1 MTNTIFK
8 NNTKIGNPYDFLDRN
23 RHRKMVFYGR
33 VSTEHEAQMA
43 ALENQIE
50 WYDDQA
56 KYHPNWEVLN
66 KYIDEG
72 ITGTQAKKRPA
83 FLQMIED
90 AKKGKFDLIVTREVC
105 RFARNTV
112 DTLVTTRELKNIG
125 VEVYFV
131 EDNIWTMDGDGELR
145 LTIMATL
152 AQEESRKTS
161 ERVKAGQHISRQQ
174 GMVYG
179 RGNILGYNRKA
190 KSTYTINP
198 EQAETVRMI
207 FDMYLQG
214 EMGASKIA
222 NELTRLGRKNASG
235 LVKWSPCVITRIV
248 NNPTYM
254 GYQAYGKSYSNNYL
268 EQKRILNND
277 FSTYMLVK
285 SDYEPIITEEEWY
298 RCQEIK
304 QRRVTKTIGVST
316 DGKKKQ
322 PNHGKNET
330 KDLWATKLKCRC
342 GASFR
347 RNRWHKN
354 NNAPWSY
361 GYLCYNRLNNGS
373 AQKRRDAG
381 LDDTGYCD
389 QTEIPDWKLEMMGKM
404 IMEQV
409 WRTRAED
416 IKLACE
422 ILQECYKP
430 DSKAPQQNK
439 SVMLANIEKLKSKK
453 DILLDMR
460 SDGEITKE
468 EFLKKKEDI
477 DKKISQLT
485 AEYEKDDCPTES
497 DEAGLELGKIEAALN
512 ELIDFSQLV
521 LPREIYQKF
530 VSKVTPY
537 SKTHYRWYLNLD
549 GTGTQMADVKVN
561 GRKSNATVAFCDEGE
576 IPPVHFKEIIFFNI
590 LKQEIK
596 NKKSF
601 FVATLHKLAEVF
613 AWADGQTAMGGEEPI
628 FPRNAS
634 YRKVVVSV
642 PAASPLPMDAVI
654 TSDYGKRTHPI
665 SGAWDFHTG
674 IDLAAAAG
682 TKIYPVYA
690 GVVTAVGSNQ
700 SYGNYVKLRHSENLE
715 TIYCHCEAVLCK
727 AGDEVTVEDAI
738 ALVGSTGVSTGP
750 HLHLSVLTEGYYVDP
765 MNLYS

>member
-285 SDYEPIITEEEWY
+285 SNYEPIITEEEWY

-430 DSKAPQQNK
+430 DSKSPRQNK

-468 EFLKKKEDI
+468 EFLKKKEGI

-497 DEAGLELGKIEAALN
+497 DEAGLELGKIESALN
-512 ELIDFSQLV
+512 ELIDFSQPV

-549 GTGTQMADVKVN
+549 GKGAQTADVKVN
-561 GRKSNATVAFCDEGE
+561 GRKSNAAVAFCDEGE

-601 FVATLHKLAEVF
+601 FVATLHR
-613 AWADGQTAMGGEEPI
+613 Q
-628 FPRNAS
+628 RS
-634 YRKVVVSV
+634 R
-642 PAASPLPMDAVI
+642 AANN
-654 TSDYGKRTHPI
+654 H
-665 SGAWDFHTG
+665 
-674 IDLAAAAG
+674 
-682 TKIYPVYA
+682 KIIKI
-690 GVVTAVGSNQ
+690 Q
-700 SYGNYVKLRHSENLE
+700 
-715 TIYCHCEAVLCK
+715 
-727 AGDEVTVEDAI
+727 
-738 ALVGSTGVSTGP
+738 
-750 HLHLSVLTEGYYVDP
+750 
-765 MNLYS
+765 

>member
-1 MTNTIFK
+1 MNTAVNEYNYRFK
-8 NNTKIGNPYDFLDRN
+8 LTDYSLFDRN
-23 RHRKMVFYGR
+23 RARKVAIYGR
-33 VSTEHEAQMA
+33 VSTEHEAQLS
-43 ALENQIE
+43 ALENQLQ
-50 WYDDQA
+50 WYDDQV
-56 KYHPNWEVLN
+56 KYHPNWTVCER
-66 KYIDEG
+66 YIDEG

-83 FLQMIED
+83 FLKMIED
-90 AKKGKFDLIVTREVC
+90 AKQGKFDLIVTREVC
-105 RFARNTV
+105 RFARNVV
-112 DTLVTTRELKNIG
+112 DTLVVTRELKGIG
-125 VEVYFV
+125 VEVFFID
-131 EDNIWTMDGDGELR
+131 DNIWTMDGDDELR

-214 EMGASKIA
+214 KMGASKIA

-389 QTEIPDWKLEMMGKM
+389 QTEIPDWKLEMMGKI

-430 DSKAPQQNK
+430 DSKSPRQNK

-497 DEAGLELGKIEAALN
+497 DEAGLELGKIESALN
-512 ELIDFSQLV
+512 ELIDFSKPV

-549 GTGTQMADVKVN
+549 GKGAQTADVKVN
-561 GRKSNATVAFCDEGE
+561 GRKSNAAVAFCDEGE

-590 LKQEIK
+590 LKQGIK

-601 FVATLHKLAEVF
+601 FVATLHRQL
-613 AWADGQTAMGGEEPI
+613 
-628 FPRNAS
+628 
-634 YRKVVVSV
+634 
-642 PAASPLPMDAVI
+642 
-654 TSDYGKRTHPI
+654 
-665 SGAWDFHTG
+665 
-674 IDLAAAAG
+674 
-682 TKIYPVYA
+682 
-690 GVVTAVGSNQ
+690 
-700 SYGNYVKLRHSENLE
+700 
-715 TIYCHCEAVLCK
+715 
-727 AGDEVTVEDAI
+727 
-738 ALVGSTGVSTGP
+738 
-750 HLHLSVLTEGYYVDP
+750 
-765 MNLYS
+765 

>member
-1 MTNTIFK
+1 
-8 NNTKIGNPYDFLDRN
+8 
-23 RHRKMVFYGR
+23 
-33 VSTEHEAQMA
+33 
-43 ALENQIE
+43 
-50 WYDDQA
+50 
-56 KYHPNWEVLN
+56 
-66 KYIDEG
+66 
-72 ITGTQAKKRPA
+72 
-83 FLQMIED
+83 
-90 AKKGKFDLIVTREVC
+90 
-105 RFARNTV
+105 
-112 DTLVTTRELKNIG
+112 
-125 VEVYFV
+125 
-131 EDNIWTMDGDGELR
+131 MDGDGELR

-207 FDMYLQG
+207 FDLYLQG

-430 DSKAPQQNK
+430 DSKAPRQNK
-439 SVMLANIEKLKSKK
+439 SVILANIEKLKYKK

-468 EFLKKKEDI
+468 EFLNKKEEIDI
-477 DKKISQLT
+477 KISQLT
-485 AEYEKDDCPTES
+485 AEYEKDDCPIES

-512 ELIDFSQLV
+512 ELIDFSQPV

-530 VSKVTPY
+530 VAKVTPY

-549 GTGTQMADVKVN
+549 GTGTQTADVKVN
-561 GRKSNATVAFCDEGE
+561 GRKSNAAVAFCDEGE

-590 LKQEIK
+590 LKQEII

-601 FVATLHKLAEVF
+601 FVATLHRQLSRSTTRKSKSKAPS
-613 AWADGQTAMGGEEPI
+613 GSPGGA
-628 FPRNAS
+628 F
-634 YRKVVVSV
+634 
-642 PAASPLPMDAVI
+642 
-654 TSDYGKRTHPI
+654 
-665 SGAWDFHTG
+665 
-674 IDLAAAAG
+674 
-682 TKIYPVYA
+682 
-690 GVVTAVGSNQ
+690 
-700 SYGNYVKLRHSENLE
+700 
-715 TIYCHCEAVLCK
+715 CC
-727 AGDEVTVEDAI
+727 
-738 ALVGSTGVSTGP
+738 
-750 HLHLSVLTEGYYVDP
+750 LT
-765 MNLYS
+765 

>member
-207 FDMYLQG
+207 FDLYLQG

-235 LVKWSPCVITRIV
+235 SVKWSPCVITRIV

-416 IKLACE
+416 INRIVK
-422 ILQECYKP
+422 
-430 DSKAPQQNK
+430 
-439 SVMLANIEKLKSKK
+439 
-453 DILLDMR
+453 LLDKTNR
-460 SDGEITKE
+460 
-468 EFLKKKEDI
+468 LCLQ
-477 DKKISQLT
+477 IS
-485 AEYEKDDCPTES
+485 
-497 DEAGLELGKIEAALN
+497 
-512 ELIDFSQLV
+512 
-521 LPREIYQKF
+521 
-530 VSKVTPY
+530 
-537 SKTHYRWYLNLD
+537 
-549 GTGTQMADVKVN
+549 
-561 GRKSNATVAFCDEGE
+561 
-576 IPPVHFKEIIFFNI
+576 
-590 LKQEIK
+590 K
-596 NKKSF
+596 N
-601 FVATLHKLAEVF
+601 
-613 AWADGQTAMGGEEPI
+613 
-628 FPRNAS
+628 
-634 YRKVVVSV
+634 
-642 PAASPLPMDAVI
+642 
-654 TSDYGKRTHPI
+654 
-665 SGAWDFHTG
+665 
-674 IDLAAAAG
+674 
-682 TKIYPVYA
+682 
-690 GVVTAVGSNQ
+690 
-700 SYGNYVKLRHSENLE
+700 
-715 TIYCHCEAVLCK
+715 
-727 AGDEVTVEDAI
+727 
-738 ALVGSTGVSTGP
+738 
-750 HLHLSVLTEGYYVDP
+750 
-765 MNLYS
+765 

>member
-198 EQAETVRMI
+198 EQTETVRMI

-409 WRTRAED
+409 WRTKAED
-416 IKLACE
+416 IKLACK

-430 DSKAPQQNK
+430 DSKSPRQNK

-497 DEAGLELGKIEAALN
+497 DEAGLELGKIESALN
-512 ELIDFSQLV
+512 ELIDFSQPV

-549 GTGTQMADVKVN
+549 GKGAQTADVKVN
-561 GRKSNATVAFCDEGE
+561 GRKSNAAVAFCDEGE

-601 FVATLHKLAEVF
+601 FVATLHRLLS
-613 AWADGQTAMGGEEPI
+613 QT
-628 FPRNAS
+628 
-634 YRKVVVSV
+634 
-642 PAASPLPMDAVI
+642 
-654 TSDYGKRTHPI
+654 
-665 SGAWDFHTG
+665 
-674 IDLAAAAG
+674 
-682 TKIYPVYA
+682 
-690 GVVTAVGSNQ
+690 SN
-700 SYGNYVKLRHSENLE
+700 SAHRMY
-715 TIYCHCEAVLCK
+715 
-727 AGDEVTVEDAI
+727 
-738 ALVGSTGVSTGP
+738 
-750 HLHLSVLTEGYYVDP
+750 
-765 MNLYS
+765 

>member
-190 KSTYTINP
+190 KSTYTINS

-222 NELTRLGRKNASG
+222 NELTRLERKNASG

-285 SDYEPIITEEEWY
+285 SNYEPIITEEEWY

-430 DSKAPQQNK
+430 DSKSPRQNK
-439 SVMLANIEKLKSKK
+439 SVLLANIEKLKSKK

-497 DEAGLELGKIEAALN
+497 DEAGLELGKIESALN
-512 ELIDFSQLV
+512 ELIDFSKPV

-549 GTGTQMADVKVN
+549 GKGAQTADVKVN
-561 GRKSNATVAFCDEGE
+561 GRKSNAAVAFCDEGE

-601 FVATLHKLAEVF
+601 FVATLHRQLSRSTTRKSKSKAPSGSPGGVFIYGKLARPS
-613 AWADGQTAMGGEEPI
+613 AQ
-628 FPRNAS
+628 
-634 YRKVVVSV
+634 SV
-642 PAASPLPMDAVI
+642 NFCDC
-654 TSDYGKRTHPI
+654 Y
-665 SGAWDFHTG
+665 
-674 IDLAAAAG
+674 
-682 TKIYPVYA
+682 
-690 GVVTAVGSNQ
+690 
-700 SYGNYVKLRHSENLE
+700 
-715 TIYCHCEAVLCK
+715 
-727 AGDEVTVEDAI
+727 
-738 ALVGSTGVSTGP
+738 
-750 HLHLSVLTEGYYVDP
+750 
-765 MNLYS
+765 

>member
-285 SDYEPIITEEEWY
+285 SNYEPIITEEEWY

-430 DSKAPQQNK
+430 DSKSPRQNK

-468 EFLKKKEDI
+468 EFLKKKEGI

-497 DEAGLELGKIEAALN
+497 DEAGLELGKIESALN
-512 ELIDFSQLV
+512 ELIDFSQPV

-549 GTGTQMADVKVN
+549 GKGAQTADVKVN
-561 GRKSNATVAFCDEGE
+561 GRKSNAAVAFCDEGE

-601 FVATLHKLAEVF
+601 FVATLHRLLF
-613 AWADGQTAMGGEEPI
+613 A
-628 FPRNAS
+628 
-634 YRKVVVSV
+634 
-642 PAASPLPMDAVI
+642 
-654 TSDYGKRTHPI
+654 TST
-665 SGAWDFHTG
+665 
-674 IDLAAAAG
+674 
-682 TKIYPVYA
+682 
-690 GVVTAVGSNQ
+690 NQ
-700 SYGNYVKLRHSENLE
+700 NF
-715 TIYCHCEAVLCK
+715 
-727 AGDEVTVEDAI
+727 
-738 ALVGSTGVSTGP
+738 
-750 HLHLSVLTEGYYVDP
+750 
-765 MNLYS
+765 

>member
-235 LVKWSPCVITRIV
+235 LVKWSTCVITRIV

-453 DILLDMR
+453 DNLLDMR

-468 EFLKKKEDI
+468 EFWNKKEEI

-497 DEAGLELGKIEAALN
+497 DEAGLELSKIEAALN
-512 ELIDFSQLV
+512 ELIDFSKPV

-549 GTGTQMADVKVN
+549 STGTQTADVKVN
-561 GRKSNATVAFCDEGE
+561 GRKSNAAVAFCDEGE

-601 FVATLHKLAEVF
+601 FVATLHRLK
-613 AWADGQTAMGGEEPI
+613 
-628 FPRNAS
+628 S
-634 YRKVVVSV
+634 VV
-642 PAASPLPMDAVI
+642 
-654 TSDYGKRTHPI
+654 
-665 SGAWDFHTG
+665 
-674 IDLAAAAG
+674 
-682 TKIYPVYA
+682 
-690 GVVTAVGSNQ
+690 Q
-700 SYGNYVKLRHSENLE
+700 
-715 TIYCHCEAVLCK
+715 
-727 AGDEVTVEDAI
+727 
-738 ALVGSTGVSTGP
+738 
-750 HLHLSVLTEGYYVDP
+750 VLTS
-765 MNLYS
+765 N

>member
-468 EFLKKKEDI
+468 EFLKKKEGI

-497 DEAGLELGKIEAALN
+497 DEAGLELGKIESALN
-512 ELIDFSQLV
+512 ELIDFSQPV

-549 GTGTQMADVKVN
+549 GKGAQTADVKVN
-561 GRKSNATVAFCDEGE
+561 GRKSNAAVAFCDEGE

-601 FVATLHKLAEVF
+601 FVATLHRLLSRQANNQK
-613 AWADGQTAMGGEEPI
+613 TA
-628 FPRNAS
+628 
-634 YRKVVVSV
+634 
-642 PAASPLPMDAVI
+642 
-654 TSDYGKRTHPI
+654 
-665 SGAWDFHTG
+665 
-674 IDLAAAAG
+674 
-682 TKIYPVYA
+682 
-690 GVVTAVGSNQ
+690 
-700 SYGNYVKLRHSENLE
+700 
-715 TIYCHCEAVLCK
+715 
-727 AGDEVTVEDAI
+727 
-738 ALVGSTGVSTGP
+738 
-750 HLHLSVLTEGYYVDP
+750 
-765 MNLYS
+765 

>member
-285 SDYEPIITEEEWY
+285 SNYEPIITEEEWY

-430 DSKAPQQNK
+430 DSKSPRQNK

-468 EFLKKKEDI
+468 EFLKKKEGI

-497 DEAGLELGKIEAALN
+497 DEAGLELDKIESALN
-512 ELIDFSQLV
+512 ELIDFSQPV

-549 GTGTQMADVKVN
+549 GKGAQTADVKVN
-561 GRKSNATVAFCDEGE
+561 GRKSNAAVAFCDEGE

-601 FVATLHKLAEVF
+601 FVATLHRL
-613 AWADGQTAMGGEEPI
+613 QSQ
-628 FPRNAS
+628 R
-634 YRKVVVSV
+634 
-642 PAASPLPMDAVI
+642 
-654 TSDYGKRTHPI
+654 RTN
-665 SGAWDFHTG
+665 
-674 IDLAAAAG
+674 
-682 TKIYPVYA
+682 
-690 GVVTAVGSNQ
+690 NQ
-700 SYGNYVKLRHSENLE
+700 SLILGNPNF
-715 TIYCHCEAVLCK
+715 
-727 AGDEVTVEDAI
+727 
-738 ALVGSTGVSTGP
+738 
-750 HLHLSVLTEGYYVDP
+750 
-765 MNLYS
+765 

>member
-222 NELTRLGRKNASG
+222 NELTRLGQKNASG

-497 DEAGLELGKIEAALN
+497 DEAGLELSKIEAALN
-512 ELIDFSQLV
+512 ELIDFSQPV
-521 LPREIYQKF
+521 LHREIYQKF
-530 VSKVTPY
+530 VAKVTPY
-537 SKTHYRWYLNLD
+537 SKTHYRWHLNLD
-549 GTGTQMADVKVN
+549 GTGAQTADAKVN
-561 GRKSNATVAFCDEGE
+561 GRKTNAVVAFCDEGE

-590 LKQEIK
+590 LKQGIK

-601 FVATLHKLAEVF
+601 FVATLHRQLSL
-613 AWADGQTAMGGEEPI
+613 T
-628 FPRNAS
+628 R
-634 YRKVVVSV
+634 
-642 PAASPLPMDAVI
+642 
-654 TSDYGKRTHPI
+654 
-665 SGAWDFHTG
+665 
-674 IDLAAAAG
+674 
-682 TKIYPVYA
+682 
-690 GVVTAVGSNQ
+690 SN
-700 SYGNYVKLRHSENLE
+700 
-715 TIYCHCEAVLCK
+715 
-727 AGDEVTVEDAI
+727 
-738 ALVGSTGVSTGP
+738 
-750 HLHLSVLTEGYYVDP
+750 
-765 MNLYS
+765 

>member
-330 KDLWATKLKCRC
+330 KDLWATKLKCQC

-409 WRTRAED
+409 WRKRAED

-430 DSKAPQQNK
+430 DSKSPRQNK

-497 DEAGLELGKIEAALN
+497 DEAGLELSKIEAALN
-512 ELIDFSQLV
+512 ELIDFSQPV

-537 SKTHYRWYLNLD
+537 SKTHYRRYLNLD
-549 GTGTQMADVKVN
+549 GKGTQTADVKVN
-561 GRKSNATVAFCDEGE
+561 GRKSNAAVAFCDEGE

-590 LKQEIK
+590 LKQGIK

-601 FVATLHKLAEVF
+601 FVATLHRQL
-613 AWADGQTAMGGEEPI
+613 
-628 FPRNAS
+628 S
-634 YRKVVVSV
+634 
-642 PAASPLPMDAVI
+642 
-654 TSDYGKRTHPI
+654 
-665 SGAWDFHTG
+665 
-674 IDLAAAAG
+674 
-682 TKIYPVYA
+682 
-690 GVVTAVGSNQ
+690 
-700 SYGNYVKLRHSENLE
+700 
-715 TIYCHCEAVLCK
+715 
-727 AGDEVTVEDAI
+727 
-738 ALVGSTGVSTGP
+738 LVGRTFN
-750 HLHLSVLTEGYYVDP
+750 LSLKFRINYEQARAFRKANGGYLRGGQWNDLIVEAYII
-765 MNLYS
+765 

>member
-222 NELTRLGRKNASG
+222 NELTQLGRKNASG

-409 WRTRAED
+409 WRTKAED
-416 IKLACE
+416 IKLACK

-430 DSKAPQQNK
+430 DSKSPRQNK

-497 DEAGLELGKIEAALN
+497 DEAGLELGKIESALN
-512 ELIDFSQLV
+512 ELIDFSQPV

-549 GTGTQMADVKVN
+549 GKGAQTADVKVN
-561 GRKSNATVAFCDEGE
+561 GRKSNAAVAFCDEGE

-601 FVATLHKLAEVF
+601 FVATLHRL
-613 AWADGQTAMGGEEPI
+613 QSQ
-628 FPRNAS
+628 R
-634 YRKVVVSV
+634 
-642 PAASPLPMDAVI
+642 
-654 TSDYGKRTHPI
+654 RTN
-665 SGAWDFHTG
+665 
-674 IDLAAAAG
+674 
-682 TKIYPVYA
+682 
-690 GVVTAVGSNQ
+690 NQ
-700 SYGNYVKLRHSENLE
+700 SLILGNPNF
-715 TIYCHCEAVLCK
+715 
-727 AGDEVTVEDAI
+727 
-738 ALVGSTGVSTGP
+738 
-750 HLHLSVLTEGYYVDP
+750 
-765 MNLYS
+765 

>member
-497 DEAGLELGKIEAALN
+497 DEAGLELGKIESALN
-512 ELIDFSQLV
+512 ELIDFSQPV

-549 GTGTQMADVKVN
+549 GKGAQTADVKVN
-561 GRKSNATVAFCDEGE
+561 GRKSNAAVAFCDEGE

-590 LKQEIK
+590 LKQEII

-601 FVATLHKLAEVF
+601 FVATLHRQLF
-613 AWADGQTAMGGEEPI
+613 AKSTNHK
-628 FPRNAS
+628 F
-634 YRKVVVSV
+634 
-642 PAASPLPMDAVI
+642 
-654 TSDYGKRTHPI
+654 
-665 SGAWDFHTG
+665 GAFS
-674 IDLAAAAG
+674 I
-682 TKIYPVYA
+682 
-690 GVVTAVGSNQ
+690 
-700 SYGNYVKLRHSENLE
+700 
-715 TIYCHCEAVLCK
+715 
-727 AGDEVTVEDAI
+727 AI
-738 ALVGSTGVSTGP
+738 
-750 HLHLSVLTEGYYVDP
+750 
-765 MNLYS
+765 

>member
-285 SDYEPIITEEEWY
+285 SNYEPIITEEEWY

-430 DSKAPQQNK
+430 DSKSPRQNK

-468 EFLKKKEDI
+468 EFLKKKEGI

-497 DEAGLELGKIEAALN
+497 DEAGLELGKIESALN
-512 ELIDFSQLV
+512 ELIDFSQPV

-549 GTGTQMADVKVN
+549 GKGAQTADVKVN
-561 GRKSNATVAFCDEGE
+561 GRKSNAAVAFCDEGE

-601 FVATLHKLAEVF
+601 FVATLHRQLSRAL
-613 AWADGQTAMGGEEPI
+613 
-628 FPRNAS
+628 
-634 YRKVVVSV
+634 RK
-642 PAASPLPMDAVI
+642 
-654 TSDYGKRTHPI
+654 
-665 SGAWDFHTG
+665 
-674 IDLAAAAG
+674 
-682 TKIYPVYA
+682 
-690 GVVTAVGSNQ
+690 N
-700 SYGNYVKLRHSENLE
+700 
-715 TIYCHCEAVLCK
+715 
-727 AGDEVTVEDAI
+727 
-738 ALVGSTGVSTGP
+738 
-750 HLHLSVLTEGYYVDP
+750 
-765 MNLYS
+765 

>member
-112 DTLVTTRELKNIG
+112 DTLVTTRDLKNIG

-222 NELTRLGRKNASG
+222 NELTQLGRKNASG

-409 WRTRAED
+409 WRTKAED
-416 IKLACE
+416 IKLACK

-430 DSKAPQQNK
+430 DSKSPRQNK

-497 DEAGLELGKIEAALN
+497 DEAGLELGKIESALN
-512 ELIDFSQLV
+512 ELIDFSQPV

-549 GTGTQMADVKVN
+549 GKGAQTADVKVN
-561 GRKSNATVAFCDEGE
+561 GRKSNAAVAFCDEGE

-601 FVATLHKLAEVF
+601 FVATLHRL
-613 AWADGQTAMGGEEPI
+613 QSL
-628 FPRNAS
+628 RCN
-634 YRKVVVSV
+634 
-642 PAASPLPMDAVI
+642 
-654 TSDYGKRTHPI
+654 SD
-665 SGAWDFHTG
+665 
-674 IDLAAAAG
+674 
-682 TKIYPVYA
+682 
-690 GVVTAVGSNQ
+690 
-700 SYGNYVKLRHSENLE
+700 LR
-715 TIYCHCEAVLCK
+715 IK
-727 AGDEVTVEDAI
+727 A
-738 ALVGSTGVSTGP
+738 
-750 HLHLSVLTEGYYVDP
+750 
-765 MNLYS
+765 

>member
-330 KDLWATKLKCRC
+330 KDLWATKLKCQC

-409 WRTRAED
+409 WRKRAED

-430 DSKAPQQNK
+430 DSKSPRQNK

-497 DEAGLELGKIEAALN
+497 DEAGLELSKIEAALN
-512 ELIDFSQLV
+512 ELIDFSQPV

-549 GTGTQMADVKVN
+549 GKGTQTADVKVN
-561 GRKSNATVAFCDEGE
+561 GRKSNAAVAFCDEGE

-590 LKQEIK
+590 LKQGIK

-601 FVATLHKLAEVF
+601 FVATLHRQQL
-613 AWADGQTAMGGEEPI
+613 
-628 FPRNAS
+628 PR
-634 YRKVVVSV
+634 
-642 PAASPLPMDAVI
+642 
-654 TSDYGKRTHPI
+654 RT
-665 SGAWDFHTG
+665 
-674 IDLAAAAG
+674 L
-682 TKIYPVYA
+682 K
-690 GVVTAVGSNQ
+690 
-700 SYGNYVKLRHSENLE
+700 
-715 TIYCHCEAVLCK
+715 
-727 AGDEVTVEDAI
+727 
-738 ALVGSTGVSTGP
+738 
-750 HLHLSVLTEGYYVDP
+750 
-765 MNLYS
+765 YSC

>member
-409 WRTRAED
+409 WRTKAED
-416 IKLACE
+416 IKLACK

-430 DSKAPQQNK
+430 DSKSPRQNK

-497 DEAGLELGKIEAALN
+497 DEAGLELGKIESALN
-512 ELIDFSQLV
+512 ELIDFSQPV

-549 GTGTQMADVKVN
+549 GKGAQTADVKVN
-561 GRKSNATVAFCDEGE
+561 GRKSNAAVAFCDEGE

-601 FVATLHKLAEVF
+601 FVATLHRQLYHKDRRKPFWTFTIGFEEAQAF
-613 AWADGQTAMGGEEPI
+613 RRANGG
-628 FPRNAS
+628 
-634 YRKVVVSV
+634 YLRKNQ
-642 PAASPLPMDAVI
+642 
-654 TSDYGKRTHPI
+654 
-665 SGAWDFHTG
+665 WE
-674 IDLAAAAG
+674 DL
-682 TKIYPVYA
+682 TVDVY
-690 GVVTAVGSNQ
+690 
-700 SYGNYVKLRHSENLE
+700 
-715 TIYCHCEAVLCK
+715 I
-727 AGDEVTVEDAI
+727 
-738 ALVGSTGVSTGP
+738 
-750 HLHLSVLTEGYYVDP
+750 
-765 MNLYS
+765 

>member
-161 ERVKAGQHISRQQ
+161 ERVKAGQHISRQK

-409 WRTRAED
+409 WRTKAED
-416 IKLACE
+416 IKLACK

-430 DSKAPQQNK
+430 DSKSPRQNK

-497 DEAGLELGKIEAALN
+497 DEAGLELGKIESALN
-512 ELIDFSQLV
+512 ELIDFSQPV

-549 GTGTQMADVKVN
+549 GKVAQTADVKVN
-561 GRKSNATVAFCDEGE
+561 GRKSNAAVAFCDEGE

-601 FVATLHKLAEVF
+601 FVATLHRQLLK
-613 AWADGQTAMGGEEPI
+613 
-628 FPRNAS
+628 
-634 YRKVVVSV
+634 
-642 PAASPLPMDAVI
+642 
-654 TSDYGKRTHPI
+654 
-665 SGAWDFHTG
+665 
-674 IDLAAAAG
+674 
-682 TKIYPVYA
+682 TKHKIE
-690 GVVTAVGSNQ
+690 Q
-700 SYGNYVKLRHSENLE
+700 NL
-715 TIYCHCEAVLCK
+715 
-727 AGDEVTVEDAI
+727 
-738 ALVGSTGVSTGP
+738 
-750 HLHLSVLTEGYYVDP
+750 
-765 MNLYS
+765 

>member
-56 KYHPNWEVLN
+56 KYHPNREVLN

-389 QTEIPDWKLEMMGKM
+389 QTEIPDWKLEMMGKI

-430 DSKAPQQNK
+430 DSKSPRQNK

-497 DEAGLELGKIEAALN
+497 DEAGLELGKIESALN
-512 ELIDFSQLV
+512 ELIDFSKPV

-549 GTGTQMADVKVN
+549 GKGAQTADVKVN
-561 GRKSNATVAFCDEGE
+561 GRKSNAAVAFCDEGE

-590 LKQEIK
+590 LKQGIK

-601 FVATLHKLAEVF
+601 FVATLHRQLSL
-613 AWADGQTAMGGEEPI
+613 T
-628 FPRNAS
+628 R
-634 YRKVVVSV
+634 
-642 PAASPLPMDAVI
+642 
-654 TSDYGKRTHPI
+654 
-665 SGAWDFHTG
+665 
-674 IDLAAAAG
+674 
-682 TKIYPVYA
+682 
-690 GVVTAVGSNQ
+690 SN
-700 SYGNYVKLRHSENLE
+700 
-715 TIYCHCEAVLCK
+715 
-727 AGDEVTVEDAI
+727 
-738 ALVGSTGVSTGP
+738 
-750 HLHLSVLTEGYYVDP
+750 
-765 MNLYS
+765 

>member
-285 SDYEPIITEEEWY
+285 SNYEPIITEEEWY

-322 PNHGKNET
+322 PNHSKNET

-430 DSKAPQQNK
+430 DSKSPRQNK

-468 EFLKKKEDI
+468 EFLKKKEGI

-497 DEAGLELGKIEAALN
+497 DEAGLELGKIESALN
-512 ELIDFSQLV
+512 ELIDFSQPV

-549 GTGTQMADVKVN
+549 GKGAQTADVKVN
-561 GRKSNATVAFCDEGE
+561 GRKSNAAVAFCDEGE

-601 FVATLHKLAEVF
+601 FVATLHK
-613 AWADGQTAMGGEEPI
+613 
-628 FPRNAS
+628 R
-634 YRKVVVSV
+634 
-642 PAASPLPMDAVI
+642 
-654 TSDYGKRTHPI
+654 
-665 SGAWDFHTG
+665 
-674 IDLAAAAG
+674 
-682 TKIYPVYA
+682 
-690 GVVTAVGSNQ
+690 
-700 SYGNYVKLRHSENLE
+700 
-715 TIYCHCEAVLCK
+715 
-727 AGDEVTVEDAI
+727 
-738 ALVGSTGVSTGP
+738 
-750 HLHLSVLTEGYYVDP
+750 
-765 MNLYS
+765 

>member
-56 KYHPNWEVLN
+56 KYDPNWEVLN

-285 SDYEPIITEEEWY
+285 SNYEPIITEEEWY

-430 DSKAPQQNK
+430 DSKSPRQNK

-468 EFLKKKEDI
+468 EFLKKKGGI

-497 DEAGLELGKIEAALN
+497 DEAGLELGKIESALN
-512 ELIDFSQLV
+512 ELIDFSQPV

-549 GTGTQMADVKVN
+549 GKGAQTADVKVN
-561 GRKSNATVAFCDEGE
+561 GRKSNAAVAFCDEGE

-601 FVATLHKLAEVF
+601 FVATLHRLRSRTAKIRMIKTKRAYRMCGAPVF
-613 AWADGQTAMGGEEPI
+613 
-628 FPRNAS
+628 
-634 YRKVVVSV
+634 YK
-642 PAASPLPMDAVI
+642 
-654 TSDYGKRTHPI
+654 
-665 SGAWDFHTG
+665 
-674 IDLAAAAG
+674 
-682 TKIYPVYA
+682 
-690 GVVTAVGSNQ
+690 
-700 SYGNYVKLRHSENLE
+700 SENG
-715 TIYCHCEAVLCK
+715 C
-727 AGDEVTVEDAI
+727 
-738 ALVGSTGVSTGP
+738 TGTQRF
-750 HLHLSVLTEGYYVDP
+750 D
-765 MNLYS
+765 

>member
-1 MTNTIFK
+1 M
-8 NNTKIGNPYDFLDRN
+8 N
-23 RHRKMVFYGR
+23 R
-33 VSTEHEAQMA
+33 
-43 ALENQIE
+43 
-50 WYDDQA
+50 
-56 KYHPNWEVLN
+56 
-66 KYIDEG
+66 
-72 ITGTQAKKRPA
+72 
-83 FLQMIED
+83 
-90 AKKGKFDLIVTREVC
+90 
-105 RFARNTV
+105 
-112 DTLVTTRELKNIG
+112 KNICEICTLIMG
-125 VEVYFV
+125 QSPDSKSYNKDKNGIPFYQGNADFGEEHPTPTVWCTAPKK
-131 EDNIWTMDGDGELR
+131 IARKGDIL
-145 LTIMATL
+145 
-152 AQEESRKTS
+152 
-161 ERVKAGQHISRQQ
+161 IS
-174 GMVYG
+174 
-179 RGNILGYNRKA
+179 
-190 KSTYTINP
+190 
-198 EQAETVRMI
+198 VRAPI
-207 FDMYLQG
+207 GDMN
-214 EMGASKIA
+214 IA
-222 NELTRLGRKNASG
+222 NEDCCIGRGLAAIRLNKSD
-235 LVKWSPCVITRIV
+235 IV
-248 NNPTYM
+248 DI
-254 GYQAYGKSYSNNYL
+254 NYL
-268 EQKRILNND
+268 YHYLSATVEFLQEQGTGSTFKAILNND

-416 IKLACE
+416 IKLACK
-422 ILQECYKP
+422 ILNECYKP
-430 DSKAPQQNK
+430 DIKAPRQNK

-453 DILLDMR
+453 DNLLDMR

-468 EFLKKKEDI
+468 EFLNKKEEI

-497 DEAGLELGKIEAALN
+497 DEAGLELSKIEAALN
-512 ELIDFSQLV
+512 ELIDFSQPV

-549 GTGTQMADVKVN
+549 GTGTQTADVKVN
-561 GRKSNATVAFCDEGE
+561 GRKSNAAVAFCDEGE

-590 LKQEIK
+590 LKQEII

-601 FVATLHKLAEVF
+601 FVATLHRLPSANSANKKLT
-613 AWADGQTAMGGEEPI
+613 QQ
-628 FPRNAS
+628 RRQN
-634 YRKVVVSV
+634 
-642 PAASPLPMDAVI
+642 
-654 TSDYGKRTHPI
+654 
-665 SGAWDFHTG
+665 
-674 IDLAAAAG
+674 
-682 TKIYPVYA
+682 
-690 GVVTAVGSNQ
+690 N
-700 SYGNYVKLRHSENLE
+700 
-715 TIYCHCEAVLCK
+715 
-727 AGDEVTVEDAI
+727 
-738 ALVGSTGVSTGP
+738 
-750 HLHLSVLTEGYYVDP
+750 
-765 MNLYS
+765 

>member
-207 FDMYLQG
+207 FDLYLQG

-430 DSKAPQQNK
+430 DSKAPRQNK

-453 DILLDMR
+453 DNLLDMR

-468 EFLKKKEDI
+468 EFLNKKEEI

-512 ELIDFSQLV
+512 ELIDFSQPV

-590 LKQEIK
+590 LKQEII

-601 FVATLHKLAEVF
+601 FVATLHRLPLLKIDFNIIIVIVL
-613 AWADGQTAMGGEEPI
+613 I
-628 FPRNAS
+628 NLRNC
-634 YRKVVVSV
+634 
-642 PAASPLPMDAVI
+642 I
-654 TSDYGKRTHPI
+654 T
-665 SGAWDFHTG
+665 
-674 IDLAAAAG
+674 L
-682 TKIYPVYA
+682 
-690 GVVTAVGSNQ
+690 
-700 SYGNYVKLRHSENLE
+700 
-715 TIYCHCEAVLCK
+715 
-727 AGDEVTVEDAI
+727 
-738 ALVGSTGVSTGP
+738 
-750 HLHLSVLTEGYYVDP
+750 
-765 MNLYS
+765 

>member
-207 FDMYLQG
+207 FDLYLQG

-549 GTGTQMADVKVN
+549 GKGAQTADVKVN
-561 GRKSNATVAFCDEGE
+561 GRKSNAAVAFCDEGE

-590 LKQEIK
+590 LKQEII

-601 FVATLHKLAEVF
+601 FVATLHKRL
-613 AWADGQTAMGGEEPI
+613 
-628 FPRNAS
+628 S
-634 YRKVVVSV
+634 
-642 PAASPLPMDAVI
+642 SPTKNRV
-654 TSDYGKRTHPI
+654 RTH
-665 SGAWDFHTG
+665 SKW
-674 IDLAAAAG
+674 
-682 TKIYPVYA
+682 
-690 GVVTAVGSNQ
+690 
-700 SYGNYVKLRHSENLE
+700 
-715 TIYCHCEAVLCK
+715 
-727 AGDEVTVEDAI
+727 
-738 ALVGSTGVSTGP
+738 
-750 HLHLSVLTEGYYVDP
+750 
-765 MNLYS
+765 

>member
-285 SDYEPIITEEEWY
+285 SNYEPIITEEEWY

-373 AQKRRDAG
+373 AKKRRDAG

-430 DSKAPQQNK
+430 DSKSPRQNK

-468 EFLKKKEDI
+468 EFLKKKEGI

-497 DEAGLELGKIEAALN
+497 DEAGLELGKIESALN
-512 ELIDFSQLV
+512 ELIDFSQPV

-549 GTGTQMADVKVN
+549 GKGAQTADVKVN
-561 GRKSNATVAFCDEGE
+561 GRKSNAAVAFCDEGE

-601 FVATLHKLAEVF
+601 FVATLH
-613 AWADGQTAMGGEEPI
+613 
-628 FPRNAS
+628 R
-634 YRKVVVSV
+634 
-642 PAASPLPMDAVI
+642 PLSRI
-654 TSDYGKRTHPI
+654 
-665 SGAWDFHTG
+665 
-674 IDLAAAAG
+674 
-682 TKIYPVYA
+682 
-690 GVVTAVGSNQ
+690 
-700 SYGNYVKLRHSENLE
+700 
-715 TIYCHCEAVLCK
+715 
-727 AGDEVTVEDAI
+727 
-738 ALVGSTGVSTGP
+738 
-750 HLHLSVLTEGYYVDP
+750 
-765 MNLYS
+765 

>member
-330 KDLWATKLKCRC
+330 KDLWATKLKCQC

-409 WRTRAED
+409 WRKRAED

-430 DSKAPQQNK
+430 DSKSPRQNK

-497 DEAGLELGKIEAALN
+497 DEAGLELSKIEAALN
-512 ELIDFSQLV
+512 ELIDFSQPV

-549 GTGTQMADVKVN
+549 GKGTQTADVKVN
-561 GRKSNATVAFCDEGE
+561 GRKSNAAVAFCDEGE

-590 LKQEIK
+590 LKQGIK

-601 FVATLHKLAEVF
+601 FVATLHRLPSRSSANKKLT
-613 AWADGQTAMGGEEPI
+613 QTA
-628 FPRNAS
+628 
-634 YRKVVVSV
+634 
-642 PAASPLPMDAVI
+642 
-654 TSDYGKRTHPI
+654 
-665 SGAWDFHTG
+665 
-674 IDLAAAAG
+674 
-682 TKIYPVYA
+682 
-690 GVVTAVGSNQ
+690 
-700 SYGNYVKLRHSENLE
+700 
-715 TIYCHCEAVLCK
+715 
-727 AGDEVTVEDAI
+727 
-738 ALVGSTGVSTGP
+738 
-750 HLHLSVLTEGYYVDP
+750 
-765 MNLYS
+765 

>member
-409 WRTRAED
+409 WRTKAED
-416 IKLACE
+416 IKLACK

-430 DSKAPQQNK
+430 DSKSPRQNK

-497 DEAGLELGKIEAALN
+497 DEAGLELGKIESALN
-512 ELIDFSQLV
+512 ELIDFSQPV

-549 GTGTQMADVKVN
+549 GKVAQTADVKVN
-561 GRKSNATVAFCDEGE
+561 GRKSNAAVAFCDEGE

-601 FVATLHKLAEVF
+601 FVATLHRLLLQKWTNF
-613 AWADGQTAMGGEEPI
+613 
-628 FPRNAS
+628 
-634 YRKVVVSV
+634 Y
-642 PAASPLPMDAVI
+642 
-654 TSDYGKRTHPI
+654 
-665 SGAWDFHTG
+665 
-674 IDLAAAAG
+674 
-682 TKIYPVYA
+682 
-690 GVVTAVGSNQ
+690 
-700 SYGNYVKLRHSENLE
+700 
-715 TIYCHCEAVLCK
+715 
-727 AGDEVTVEDAI
+727 I
-738 ALVGSTGVSTGP
+738 ALYNQLQGHFGAPVF
-750 HLHLSVLTEGYYVDP
+750 L
-765 MNLYS
+765 LYK

>member
-389 QTEIPDWKLEMMGKM
+389 QTEIPDWKLEMMGKI

-430 DSKAPQQNK
+430 DSKSPRQNK

-497 DEAGLELGKIEAALN
+497 DEAGLELGKIESALN
-512 ELIDFSQLV
+512 ELIDFSKPV

-549 GTGTQMADVKVN
+549 GKGAQTADVKVN
-561 GRKSNATVAFCDEGE
+561 GRKSNAAVAFCDEGE

-590 LKQEIK
+590 LKQGIK

-601 FVATLHKLAEVF
+601 FVATLHRLRVRDDMCASRPLVF
-613 AWADGQTAMGGEEPI
+613 FHAGQ
-628 FPRNAS
+628 
-634 YRKVVVSV
+634 
-642 PAASPLPMDAVI
+642 
-654 TSDYGKRTHPI
+654 
-665 SGAWDFHTG
+665 
-674 IDLAAAAG
+674 
-682 TKIYPVYA
+682 
-690 GVVTAVGSNQ
+690 
-700 SYGNYVKLRHSENLE
+700 
-715 TIYCHCEAVLCK
+715 
-727 AGDEVTVEDAI
+727 
-738 ALVGSTGVSTGP
+738 
-750 HLHLSVLTEGYYVDP
+750 
-765 MNLYS
+765 

>member
-430 DSKAPQQNK
+430 DSKAPRQNK

-497 DEAGLELGKIEAALN
+497 DEAGLELSKIEAALN
-512 ELIDFSQLV
+512 ELIDFSQPV

-530 VSKVTPY
+530 VAKVTPY

-549 GTGTQMADVKVN
+549 GTGTQTADVKVN
-561 GRKSNATVAFCDEGE
+561 GRKSNAAVAFCDEGE

-590 LKQEIK
+590 LKQGIK

-601 FVATLHKLAEVF
+601 FVATLHRLQLRQNNRLFVF
-613 AWADGQTAMGGEEPI
+613 YTNQGRCLYHIWLPVPNRALRRHDHNTAP
-628 FPRNAS
+628 P
-634 YRKVVVSV
+634 
-642 PAASPLPMDAVI
+642 DI
-654 TSDYGKRTHPI
+654 T
-665 SGAWDFHTG
+665 
-674 IDLAAAAG
+674 
-682 TKIYPVYA
+682 
-690 GVVTAVGSNQ
+690 
-700 SYGNYVKLRHSENLE
+700 
-715 TIYCHCEAVLCK
+715 
-727 AGDEVTVEDAI
+727 
-738 ALVGSTGVSTGP
+738 
-750 HLHLSVLTEGYYVDP
+750 
-765 MNLYS
+765 

>member
-190 KSTYTINP
+190 KSTYTINS

-409 WRTRAED
+409 WQTKAED
-416 IKLACE
+416 IKLACK
-422 ILQECYKP
+422 LLKECYKP
-430 DSKAPQQNK
+430 DSKFPRQNK
-439 SVMLANIEKLKSKK
+439 SVLLENIEKLKSKK

-460 SDGEITKE
+460 SDGEISKE
-468 EFLKKKEDI
+468 EFLKKKAEI
-477 DKKISQLT
+477 DKKIAQLT
-485 AEYEKDDCPTES
+485 DEYEKDDYPTES
-497 DEAGLELGKIEAALN
+497 DEAVLELNKIEAALN
-512 ELIDFSQLV
+512 ELIDFSQPV

-549 GTGTQMADVKVN
+549 GKEAQTADVKVN
-561 GRKSNATVAFCDEGE
+561 GRKSNAAVAFCDEGE

-590 LKQEIK
+590 LKQGIK

-601 FVATLHKLAEVF
+601 FVATLHRQLLRS
-613 AWADGQTAMGGEEPI
+613 T
-628 FPRNAS
+628 
-634 YRKVVVSV
+634 
-642 PAASPLPMDAVI
+642 
-654 TSDYGKRTHPI
+654 TH
-665 SGAWDFHTG
+665 
-674 IDLAAAAG
+674 
-682 TKIYPVYA
+682 KI
-690 GVVTAVGSNQ
+690 
-700 SYGNYVKLRHSENLE
+700 L
-715 TIYCHCEAVLCK
+715 
-727 AGDEVTVEDAI
+727 
-738 ALVGSTGVSTGP
+738 
-750 HLHLSVLTEGYYVDP
+750 
-765 MNLYS
+765 

>member
-468 EFLKKKEDI
+468 EFLNKKEEI

-497 DEAGLELGKIEAALN
+497 DEAGLELSKIEAALN
-512 ELIDFSQLV
+512 ELIDFSQPV

-549 GTGTQMADVKVN
+549 GKGTQTADVKVN
-561 GRKSNATVAFCDEGE
+561 GRKSNAAVAFCDEGE

-601 FVATLHKLAEVF
+601 FVATLHRLRSRTECKLLKQA
-613 AWADGQTAMGGEEPI
+613 
-628 FPRNAS
+628 
-634 YRKVVVSV
+634 
-642 PAASPLPMDAVI
+642 
-654 TSDYGKRTHPI
+654 
-665 SGAWDFHTG
+665 
-674 IDLAAAAG
+674 
-682 TKIYPVYA
+682 
-690 GVVTAVGSNQ
+690 
-700 SYGNYVKLRHSENLE
+700 
-715 TIYCHCEAVLCK
+715 
-727 AGDEVTVEDAI
+727 
-738 ALVGSTGVSTGP
+738 
-750 HLHLSVLTEGYYVDP
+750 
-765 MNLYS
+765 

>member
-389 QTEIPDWKLEMMGKM
+389 QTEIPDWKLEMMGKI

-430 DSKAPQQNK
+430 DSKSPRQNK

-485 AEYEKDDCPTES
+485 AEYEKHDCPTES
-497 DEAGLELGKIEAALN
+497 DEAGLELGKIESALN
-512 ELIDFSQLV
+512 ELIDFSKPV

-549 GTGTQMADVKVN
+549 GKGAQTADVKVN
-561 GRKSNATVAFCDEGE
+561 GRKSNAAVAFCDEGE

-590 LKQEIK
+590 LKQGIK

-601 FVATLHKLAEVF
+601 FVATLHRLLLKVKREYTPRFSIVF
-613 AWADGQTAMGGEEPI
+613 
-628 FPRNAS
+628 
-634 YRKVVVSV
+634 
-642 PAASPLPMDAVI
+642 
-654 TSDYGKRTHPI
+654 
-665 SGAWDFHTG
+665 
-674 IDLAAAAG
+674 
-682 TKIYPVYA
+682 
-690 GVVTAVGSNQ
+690 
-700 SYGNYVKLRHSENLE
+700 
-715 TIYCHCEAVLCK
+715 
-727 AGDEVTVEDAI
+727 
-738 ALVGSTGVSTGP
+738 
-750 HLHLSVLTEGYYVDP
+750 
-765 MNLYS
+765 

>member
-222 NELTRLGRKNASG
+222 NELTQLGRKNASG

-409 WRTRAED
+409 WRTKAED
-416 IKLACE
+416 IKLACK

-430 DSKAPQQNK
+430 DSKSPRQNK

-497 DEAGLELGKIEAALN
+497 DEAGLELGKIESALN
-512 ELIDFSQLV
+512 ELIDFSQPV

-549 GTGTQMADVKVN
+549 GKGAQTADVKVN
-561 GRKSNATVAFCDEGE
+561 GRKSNAAVAFCDEGE

-590 LKQEIK
+590 LKQGIK

-601 FVATLHKLAEVF
+601 FVATLHRQHF
-613 AWADGQTAMGGEEPI
+613 
-628 FPRNAS
+628 R
-634 YRKVVVSV
+634 
-642 PAASPLPMDAVI
+642 
-654 TSDYGKRTHPI
+654 TS
-665 SGAWDFHTG
+665 
-674 IDLAAAAG
+674 
-682 TKIYPVYA
+682 
-690 GVVTAVGSNQ
+690 SNRLDRI
-700 SYGNYVKLRHSENLE
+700 K
-715 TIYCHCEAVLCK
+715 YCR
-727 AGDEVTVEDAI
+727 
-738 ALVGSTGVSTGP
+738 
-750 HLHLSVLTEGYYVDP
+750 
-765 MNLYS
+765 

>member
-207 FDMYLQG
+207 FDLYLQG

-316 DGKKKQ
+316 DGKKEQ

-416 IKLACE
+416 IKLACK
-422 ILQECYKP
+422 ILKECYKP
-430 DSKAPQQNK
+430 DIKAPRENK

-453 DILLDMR
+453 DNLLDMR

-468 EFLKKKEDI
+468 EFLNKKEEI

-497 DEAGLELGKIEAALN
+497 DEADLELGKIEAALN
-512 ELIDFSQLV
+512 VLIDFSKPV

-549 GTGTQMADVKVN
+549 GKGAQTADVKVN
-561 GRKSNATVAFCDEGE
+561 GRKSNAAVAFCDEGE

-601 FVATLHKLAEVF
+601 FVATLHRQLSRSTTRKSKSKAPSGSPGGVFIYGKLARPS
-613 AWADGQTAMGGEEPI
+613 AQ
-628 FPRNAS
+628 
-634 YRKVVVSV
+634 SV
-642 PAASPLPMDAVI
+642 NFCDC
-654 TSDYGKRTHPI
+654 Y
-665 SGAWDFHTG
+665 
-674 IDLAAAAG
+674 
-682 TKIYPVYA
+682 
-690 GVVTAVGSNQ
+690 
-700 SYGNYVKLRHSENLE
+700 
-715 TIYCHCEAVLCK
+715 
-727 AGDEVTVEDAI
+727 
-738 ALVGSTGVSTGP
+738 
-750 HLHLSVLTEGYYVDP
+750 
-765 MNLYS
+765 

>member
-430 DSKAPQQNK
+430 DSKSPRQNK

-497 DEAGLELGKIEAALN
+497 DEAGLELGKIESALN
-512 ELIDFSQLV
+512 ELIDFSKPV

-549 GTGTQMADVKVN
+549 GKGAQTADVKVN
-561 GRKSNATVAFCDEGE
+561 GRKSNAAVAFCDEGE

-601 FVATLHKLAEVF
+601 FVATLHRL
-613 AWADGQTAMGGEEPI
+613 QSMT
-628 FPRNAS
+628 RNKS
-634 YRKVVVSV
+634 
-642 PAASPLPMDAVI
+642 I
-654 TSDYGKRTHPI
+654 
-665 SGAWDFHTG
+665 
-674 IDLAAAAG
+674 
-682 TKIYPVYA
+682 
-690 GVVTAVGSNQ
+690 
-700 SYGNYVKLRHSENLE
+700 
-715 TIYCHCEAVLCK
+715 
-727 AGDEVTVEDAI
+727 
-738 ALVGSTGVSTGP
+738 
-750 HLHLSVLTEGYYVDP
+750 
-765 MNLYS
+765 